1 MIRLELAGV
10 HTLLLSPLCA
20 RCPHGRAGCCEA
32 PPAVAWADIGR
43 IVSLGGRDF
52 LLAEIHEGR
61 LLPSKRGLSIRRVP
75 PSEPFPERCVY
86 LGPAGCVLPPD
97 RRSATCNYYLCDD
110 AFAEAEREGDRRAA
124 PGRSTSERL
133 SSVFGRWD
141 LALVETIATRY
152 PEGAPWDARFLD
164 WLAEEYAAL
173 VRGARLPG
181 RCYPPGP

>member
-61 LLPSKRGLSIRRVP
+61 LVPQTRGLSIRRAP
-75 PSEPFPERCVY
+75 PSGPFPERCGY
-86 LGPAGCVLPPD
+86 LGEAGCVLPPD
-97 RRSATCNYYLCDD
+97 RRSATCNYYLCDE
-110 AFAEAEREGDRRAA
+110 AFAAAENEGDPRVPR
-124 PGRSTSERL
+124 GRKMHDRL
-133 SSVFGRWD
+133 TTLFGRWD
-141 LALVETIATRY
+141 LELAEAIGARY
-152 PEGAPWDARFLD
+152 PRGAPWDAEFLD
-164 WLAEEYAAL
+164 WLGAELTAR
-173 VRGARLPG
+173 VRKARM
-181 RCYPPGP
+181 